1 MKPKS
6 GAKIYRFNNSNLLL
20 LKNYLSQTK
29 KTKHKMSFISS
40 KIHAYRSKVEGIV
53 RDLHILTQDIGHQE
67 LAKTVNDLRAR
78 IHEPFLFVI
87 VGEVKAGKSSFINA
101 LLQTGRE
108 ICKVAPQPMTDT
120 IQQVSYGDTE
130 ETIVVSPYLKKIF
143 QPVEILREIAIVD
156 TPGTNAIVAH
166 HQEITEGFVPA
177 ADLIVFVFEAKN
189 PYRQS
194 AWDFFNFIHADW
206 RRKVIFILQQK
217 DLLNASD
224 LAVNTEGVKK
234 EAQRRGLS
242 EPTIF
247 SVSAKDE
254 QEERFDISGF
264 STVRDFIRAHITGG
278 KAPALKLAN
287 NLDTCNNI
295 NERIY
300 NGLKVRKAQFAADV
314 DFRKDIRQT
323 LDNQEIKSNSHVK
336 MLIENLLA
344 GYDKTTSRAEQ
355 QLSEEL
361 SFVTLIKRSVM
372 GIFGASESIKERLD
386 ALKKDLET
394 NLNNELREKLQS
406 GVGDVADSIQ
416 QMAKLIDLKIKTS
429 KTILKDNH
437 EIFSDIADRRANVLR
452 DLQETFSKFMNRS
465 ENFTDESLFKNKGSI
480 TPNIA
485 AGSGIAIVG
494 IILAAVTKG
503 AVLDVTGGILT
514 TVGLLFAG
522 ATAVMKRG
530 QILEAFRKE
539 IDKGRGQLENEV
551 TERLQNYIRSIKHK
565 IDLNF
570 SEFDNLLA
578 TENKQIS
585 DLEGRHTD
593 IKNRVLLLQQE
604 LTN

>member
-1 MKPKS
+1 
-6 GAKIYRFNNSNLLL
+6 
-20 LKNYLSQTK
+20 
-29 KTKHKMSFISS
+29 MSFISS
-40 KIHAYRSKVEGIV
+40 KIYAYRSKVEGIV
-53 RDLHILTQDIGHQE
+53 SDLHILTKDIGHEE
-67 LAKTVNDLRAR
+67 LAKTVNDLRSR

-120 IQQVSYGDTE
+120 IQQVCYGETE
-130 ETIVVSPYLKKIF
+130 ETITINPYLKKIF

-194 AWDFFNFIHADW
+194 AWDFFNFIHRDW
-206 RRKVIFILQQK
+206 RRKVIFVLQQK
-217 DLLNASD
+217 DLLNAAD
-224 LAVNTEGVKK
+224 LAVNTEGVKT
-234 EAQRRGLS
+234 EAQKRGLS

-247 SVSAKDE
+247 AVSAKDE
-254 QEERFDISGF
+254 QEERYDISGF
-264 STVRDFIRAHITGG
+264 STVRDFIKAHITGG

-295 NERIY
+295 NERIF
-300 NGLKVRKAQFAADV
+300 NGLKVRKEQFAADI

-323 LDNQEIKSNSHVK
+323 LDNQEVKSNSHVK

-344 GYDKTTSRAEQ
+344 GYGKTTSKSERD
-355 QLSEEL
+355 LGEEL

-372 GIFGASESIKERLD
+372 GIFGSSESIKERLD
-386 ALKKDLET
+386 ALKRDLET

-429 KTILKDNH
+429 KTILKDNP
-437 EIFSDIADRRANVLR
+437 EIFSDIADRRANVLK

-514 TVGLLFAG
+514 TLGLVFAG

-530 QILEAFRKE
+530 QILEAYRKE
-539 IDKGRGQLENEV
+539 INKGRVQLENEV
-551 TERLQNYIRSIKHK
+551 TERLQTYIRSIKHK

-570 SEFDNLLA
+570 SEFDNLLD
-578 TENKQIS
+578 TEKQQIS
-585 DLEGRHTD
+585 DLEGRQTD
-593 IKNRVLLLQQE
+593 IKDRVLLLQQE
-604 LTN
+604 LMA

>member
-1 MKPKS
+1 
-6 GAKIYRFNNSNLLL
+6 
-20 LKNYLSQTK
+20 
-29 KTKHKMSFISS
+29 MSFISS
-40 KIHAYRSKVEGIV
+40 KIQAYRAKVDDIV
-53 RDLHILTQDIGHQE
+53 RDLHILTQDIGHEE

-78 IHEPFLFVI
+78 IYEPFLFVI

-120 IQQVSYGDTE
+120 IQQVSYGEIE
-130 ETIVVSPYLKKIF
+130 ETIVINPYLKKIF

-166 HQEITEGFVPA
+166 HQQITEGFVPA

-194 AWDFFNFIHADW
+194 AWEFFDFIHKDW

-217 DLLNASD
+217 DLMNEED
-224 LAVNTEGVKK
+224 LAVNTEGVKA
-234 EAQRRGLS
+234 EARKRGLAD
-242 EPTIF
+242 PVVF
-247 SVSAKDE
+247 AVSAKDE
-254 QEERFDISGF
+254 QEDRFDISGF
-264 STVRDFIRAHITGG
+264 STVRDFIKAHVTGG
-278 KAPALKLAN
+278 KAPAMKLAN

-295 NERIY
+295 NERIF
-300 NGLKVRKAQFAADV
+300 NGLSIRKEQFAADM

-323 LDNQEIKSNSHVK
+323 LDNQEVKSNSYVN

-344 GYDKTTSRAEQ
+344 GYNKTTTKTEQ
-355 QLSEEL
+355 ELSEEL

-372 GIFGASESIKERLD
+372 GIFGSSDSIKVRLEN
-386 ALKKDLET
+386 LKSDLET
-394 NLNNELREKLQS
+394 NLNAELREKLQS
-406 GVGDVADSIQ
+406 GVGDVADSIH

-480 TPNIA
+480 APNIA

-503 AVLDVTGGILT
+503 AVLDVPGGILT
-514 TVGLLFAG
+514 TIGLLFAG
-522 ATAVMKRG
+522 ATAVFKRG

-539 IDKGRGQLENEV
+539 IAKGRGQLEEEV
-551 TERLQNYIRSIKHK
+551 TERLQTYIRSIKHK

-570 SEFDNLLA
+570 SEFDNLLD
-578 TENKQIS
+578 TEKNQIA
-585 DLEGRHTD
+585 DLEGRHAD
-593 IKNRVLLLQQE
+593 IKNRVLILQQE

>member
-1 MKPKS
+1 
-6 GAKIYRFNNSNLLL
+6 
-20 LKNYLSQTK
+20 
-29 KTKHKMSFISS
+29 MSFISS
-40 KIHAYRSKVEGIV
+40 KIHAYRSKVDDIV
-53 RDLHILTQDIGHQE
+53 RDLHILTQDIGHDE

-78 IHEPFLFVI
+78 IYEPFLFVI
-87 VGEVKAGKSSFINA
+87 VGEVKSGKSSFINA

-130 ETIVVSPYLKKIF
+130 ETIVVNPYLKKIF

-194 AWDFFNFIHADW
+194 AWEFFDFIHSDW
-206 RRKVIFILQQK
+206 RRKVIFVLQQK
-217 DLLNASD
+217 DLINVED
-224 LAVNTEGVKK
+224 LAVNTEGVIA
-234 EAQRRGLS
+234 EARKRGLAD
-242 EPTIF
+242 PTVF

-264 STVRDFIRAHITGG
+264 STVRDFIRAHVTGG

-287 NLDTCNNI
+287 SLDTCNNI
-295 NERIY
+295 NERIF
-300 NGLKVRKAQFAADV
+300 NGLKTRKEQYAADV

-355 QLSEEL
+355 ELSEQL
-361 SFVTLIKRSVM
+361 SFVTLIKRSIM
-372 GIFGASESIKERLD
+372 GIFGASDSIKERLEH
-386 ALKKDLET
+386 LKSDLET
-394 NLNNELREKLQS
+394 NLNNELKEKLQS
-406 GVGDVADSIQ
+406 GVSDVADSIQ

-452 DLQETFSKFMNRS
+452 DLQDTFAKFMSRS
-465 ENFTDESLFKNKGSI
+465 ENFTDESLFKNKNSI
-480 TPNIA
+480 APNIA

-514 TVGLLFAG
+514 TLGLVFAG
-522 ATAVMKRG
+522 ATAVVKRG

-539 IDKGRGQLENEV
+539 IAKGSTQLENEV
-551 TERLQNYIRSIKHK
+551 TERLFNYIRSIKHK

-570 SEFDNLLA
+570 SGFDNLLD
-578 TENKQIS
+578 TENKQIT
-585 DLEGRHTD
+585 DLENRHTD
-593 IKNRVLLLQQE
+593 IKNRVLMLQQE
-604 LTN
+604 LAA

>member
-1 MKPKS
+1 
-6 GAKIYRFNNSNLLL
+6 
-20 LKNYLSQTK
+20 
-29 KTKHKMSFISS
+29 MSFISS
-40 KIHAYRSKVEGIV
+40 KIYAYRSKVEGIV
-53 RDLHILTQDIGHQE
+53 SDLHILTQDIGHDE

-101 LLQTGRE
+101 LLQTGHE

-120 IQQVSYGDTE
+120 IQQVCYGETE
-130 ETIVVSPYLKKIF
+130 ETITINPYLKKIF
-143 QPVEILREIAIVD
+143 HPVEILREIAIVD

-194 AWDFFNFIHADW
+194 AWDFFNFIHTDW

-217 DLLNASD
+217 DLLNAAD
-224 LAVNTEGVKK
+224 LAVNTEGVKA
-234 EAQRRGLS
+234 EAQKRGLA

-247 SVSAKDE
+247 AVSAKDE

-264 STVRDFIRAHITGG
+264 STVRDFIRAHVTGG

-295 NERIY
+295 NDRIF
-300 NGLKVRKAQFAADV
+300 NGLKVRKEQFAADV

-323 LDNQEIKSNSHVK
+323 LDNQEIKSNSHVN

-344 GYDKTTSRAEQ
+344 GYDKTTSKTEQ
-355 QLSEEL
+355 ELGEEL

-372 GIFGASESIKERLD
+372 GIFGASESIKQRLD
-386 ALKKDLET
+386 SLKSDLEI

-539 IDKGRGQLENEV
+539 IDKGRGQLETEV
-551 TERLQNYIRSIKHK
+551 TERLQAYIRSIKHK

>member
-1 MKPKS
+1 
-6 GAKIYRFNNSNLLL
+6 
-20 LKNYLSQTK
+20 
-29 KTKHKMSFISS
+29 MSFISS
-40 KIHAYRSKVEGIV
+40 KIYAYRSKVEGIV
-53 RDLHILTQDIGHQE
+53 SDLHILTKDIGHEE
-67 LAKTVNDLRAR
+67 LAKTVNDLRSR

-120 IQQVSYGDTE
+120 IQQVCYGETE
-130 ETIVVSPYLKKIF
+130 ETITINPYLKKIF

-166 HQEITEGFVPA
+166 HQEITEGFVPT

-194 AWDFFNFIHADW
+194 AWDFFNFIHRDW
-206 RRKVIFILQQK
+206 RRKVIFVLQQK
-217 DLLNASD
+217 DLLNAAD
-224 LAVNTEGVKK
+224 LAVNTEGVKT
-234 EAQRRGLS
+234 EAQKRGLS

-247 SVSAKDE
+247 AVSAKDE
-254 QEERFDISGF
+254 QEERYDISGF
-264 STVRDFIRAHITGG
+264 STVRDFIKAHITGG

-295 NERIY
+295 NERIF
-300 NGLKVRKAQFAADV
+300 NGLKVRKEQFAADI

-323 LDNQEIKSNSHVK
+323 LDNQEVKSNSHVK

-344 GYDKTTSRAEQ
+344 GYGKTTSKSERD
-355 QLSEEL
+355 LGEEL

-372 GIFGASESIKERLD
+372 GIFGSSESIKERLD
-386 ALKKDLET
+386 ALKRDLET

-437 EIFSDIADRRANVLR
+437 EIFSDIADRRANVLK

-514 TVGLLFAG
+514 TLGLVFAG

-530 QILEAFRKE
+530 QILEAYRKE
-539 IDKGRGQLENEV
+539 INKGRVQLENEV
-551 TERLQNYIRSIKHK
+551 TERLQTYIRSIKHK

-570 SEFDNLLA
+570 SEFDNLLD
-578 TENKQIS
+578 TEKQQIS
-585 DLEGRHTD
+585 DLEGRQTD
-593 IKNRVLLLQQE
+593 IKDRVLLLQQE
-604 LTN
+604 LTA

>member
-1 MKPKS
+1 
-6 GAKIYRFNNSNLLL
+6 
-20 LKNYLSQTK
+20 
-29 KTKHKMSFISS
+29 MSFISS
-40 KIHAYRSKVEGIV
+40 KIYAYRSKVEGIV
-53 RDLHILTQDIGHQE
+53 SDLHILTKDIGHEE
-67 LAKTVNDLRAR
+67 LAKTVNDLRSR

-120 IQQVSYGDTE
+120 IQQVCYGETE
-130 ETIVVSPYLKKIF
+130 ETITINPYLKKIF

-194 AWDFFNFIHADW
+194 AWDFFNFIHRDW
-206 RRKVIFILQQK
+206 RRKVIFVLQQK
-217 DLLNASD
+217 DLLNAAD
-224 LAVNTEGVKK
+224 LAVNTEGVKT
-234 EAQRRGLS
+234 EAQKRGLS

-247 SVSAKDE
+247 AVSAKDE
-254 QEERFDISGF
+254 QEERYDISGF
-264 STVRDFIRAHITGG
+264 STVRDFIKAHITGG

-295 NERIY
+295 NERIF
-300 NGLKVRKAQFAADV
+300 NGLKVRKEQFAADI

-323 LDNQEIKSNSHVK
+323 LDNQEVKSNSHVK

-344 GYDKTTSRAEQ
+344 GYGKTTSKSERD
-355 QLSEEL
+355 LGEEL

-372 GIFGASESIKERLD
+372 GIFGSSESIKERLD
-386 ALKKDLET
+386 ALKRDLET

-437 EIFSDIADRRANVLR
+437 EIFSDIADRRANVLK

-465 ENFTDESLFKNKGSI
+465 ENFTDESLFKNKRSI

-514 TVGLLFAG
+514 TLGLVFAG

-530 QILEAFRKE
+530 QILEAYRKE
-539 IDKGRGQLENEV
+539 IEKGRVQLENEV
-551 TERLQNYIRSIKHK
+551 TERLQTYIRSIKHK

-570 SEFDNLLA
+570 SEFDNLLD
-578 TENKQIS
+578 TEKQQIN
-585 DLEGRHTD
+585 DLEGRQTD
-593 IKNRVLLLQQE
+593 IKDRVLLLQQE
-604 LTN
+604 LTA

>member
-1 MKPKS
+1 
-6 GAKIYRFNNSNLLL
+6 
-20 LKNYLSQTK
+20 
-29 KTKHKMSFISS
+29 MSFISS
-40 KIHAYRSKVEGIV
+40 KIHAYRSKVDDIV
-53 RDLHILTQDIGHQE
+53 RDLHVLTQDIGHQE
-67 LAKTVNDLRAR
+67 LAKTVNDVRAR

-120 IQQVSYGDTE
+120 IQQVSYGETE
-130 ETIVVSPYLKKIF
+130 ETIVVNPFLKKIF

-156 TPGTNAIVAH
+156 TPGTNAIVAN

-194 AWDFFNFIHADW
+194 AWEFFDFIHTDW

-217 DLLNASD
+217 DLMNAAD
-224 LAVNTEGVKK
+224 LAVNTEGVIT
-234 EAQRRGLS
+234 EAHRRGLAD
-242 EPTIF
+242 PTVF
-247 SVSAKDE
+247 AVSAKDE

-295 NERIY
+295 NERIF
-300 NGLKVRKAQFAADV
+300 NGLTVRKEQFLADI

-344 GYDKTTSRAEQ
+344 GYDKTTSKSEQ
-355 QLSEEL
+355 DLGEEL
-361 SFVTLIKRSVM
+361 SFVTLIKRSIM
-372 GIFGASESIKERLD
+372 GIFGSADSIKERLD
-386 ALKKDLET
+386 GLKRDLET
-394 NLNNELREKLQS
+394 NLNTELREKLQA

-452 DLQETFSKFMNRS
+452 DLQDTFSKFMNRS

-514 TVGLLFAG
+514 TLGLVFAG

-530 QILEAFRKE
+530 QILEAYRKE
-539 IDKGRGQLENEV
+539 IAKGRTQLEAEV

-570 SEFDNLLA
+570 SEFDNLLD
-578 TENKQIS
+578 TEKQQIA
-585 DLEGRHTD
+585 DLEGRHSG
-593 IKNRVLLLQQE
+593 IKMRVSVLQQE
-604 LTN
+604 LNG

>member
-1 MKPKS
+1 M
-6 GAKIYRFNNSNLLL
+6 G
-20 LKNYLSQTK
+20 
-29 KTKHKMSFISS
+29 FISS
-40 KIHAYRSKVEGIV
+40 KIYAYRSKVEGIV
-53 RDLHILTQDIGHQE
+53 SDLHVLTQDIGHEE

-120 IQQVSYGDTE
+120 IQQVSYGETE
-130 ETIVVSPYLKKIF
+130 ETITINPYLKKIF

-194 AWDFFNFIHADW
+194 AWDFFNFIHTDW

-217 DLLNASD
+217 DLLNAAD
-224 LAVNTEGVKK
+224 LAVNTEGVKA
-234 EAQRRGLS
+234 EAQKRGLAD
-242 EPTIF
+242 PTIF
-247 SVSAKDE
+247 AVSAKDE

-264 STVRDFIRAHITGG
+264 STVRDFIRAHVTGG

-295 NERIY
+295 NDRIF
-300 NGLKVRKAQFAADV
+300 NGLKVRKEQFAADI

-323 LDNQEIKSNSHVK
+323 LDNQEIKSNSHVN

-344 GYDKTTSRAEQ
+344 GYDKTTSKTEQ
-355 QLSEEL
+355 ELSEEL

-372 GIFGASESIKERLD
+372 GIFGASESIKQRLE
-386 ALKKDLET
+386 ALKHDLET
-394 NLNNELREKLQS
+394 NLNNELKEKLQS

-522 ATAVMKRG
+522 ATAVVKRG

-539 IDKGRGQLENEV
+539 IDKGRMQLENEV
-551 TERLQNYIRSIKHK
+551 TERLQAYIRSIKHK

-585 DLEGRHTD
+585 DLEERHTD
-593 IKNRVLLLQQE
+593 IKNRVTLLQQE

>member
-1 MKPKS
+1 
-6 GAKIYRFNNSNLLL
+6 
-20 LKNYLSQTK
+20 
-29 KTKHKMSFISS
+29 MSFISS
-40 KIHAYRSKVEGIV
+40 KIYAYRSKVEGIV
-53 RDLHILTQDIGHQE
+53 SDLHILTKDIGHEE
-67 LAKTVNDLRAR
+67 LAKTVNDLRSR

-120 IQQVSYGDTE
+120 IQQVCYGETE
-130 ETIVVSPYLKKIF
+130 ETITINPYLKKIF

-194 AWDFFNFIHADW
+194 AWDFFNFIHRDW
-206 RRKVIFILQQK
+206 RRKVIFVLQQK
-217 DLLNASD
+217 DLLNAAD
-224 LAVNTEGVKK
+224 LAVNTEGVKT
-234 EAQRRGLS
+234 EAQKRGLS

-247 SVSAKDE
+247 AVSAKDE
-254 QEERFDISGF
+254 QEERYDISGF
-264 STVRDFIRAHITGG
+264 STVRDFIKAHITGG

-295 NERIY
+295 NERIF
-300 NGLKVRKAQFAADV
+300 NGLKVRKEQFAADI

-323 LDNQEIKSNSHVK
+323 LDNQEVKSNSHVK

-344 GYDKTTSRAEQ
+344 GYGKTTSKSERD
-355 QLSEEL
+355 LGEEL

-372 GIFGASESIKERLD
+372 GIFGSSESIKERLD
-386 ALKKDLET
+386 ALKRDLET

-514 TVGLLFAG
+514 TLGLVFAS

-530 QILEAFRKE
+530 QILEAYRKE
-539 IDKGRGQLENEV
+539 IEKGRVQLENEV
-551 TERLQNYIRSIKHK
+551 TERLQTYIRSIKHK

-570 SEFDNLLA
+570 SEFDNLLD
-578 TENKQIS
+578 TEKQQIN
-585 DLEGRHTD
+585 DLEGRQTD
-593 IKNRVLLLQQE
+593 IKDRVLLLQQE
-604 LTN
+604 LTA

>member
-1 MKPKS
+1 M
-6 GAKIYRFNNSNLLL
+6 G
-20 LKNYLSQTK
+20 
-29 KTKHKMSFISS
+29 FISS
-40 KIHAYRSKVEGIV
+40 KIYAYRSKVEGIV
-53 RDLHILTQDIGHQE
+53 SDLHVLTQDIGHEE

-120 IQQVSYGDTE
+120 IQQVSYGETE
-130 ETIVVSPYLKKIF
+130 ETITINPYLKKIF

-194 AWDFFNFIHADW
+194 AWDFFNFIHTDW

-217 DLLNASD
+217 DLLNAAD
-224 LAVNTEGVKK
+224 LAVNTEGVKA
-234 EAQRRGLS
+234 EAQKRGLID
-242 EPTIF
+242 PTIF
-247 SVSAKDE
+247 AVSAKDE
-254 QEERFDISGF
+254 QEERYDISGF
-264 STVRDFIRAHITGG
+264 STVRDFIRAHVTGG

-295 NERIY
+295 NDRIF
-300 NGLKVRKAQFAADV
+300 NGLKVRKEQFAADV

-323 LDNQEIKSNSHVK
+323 LDNQEIKSNSHVN

-344 GYDKTTSRAEQ
+344 GYDKTTSRTEQ
-355 QLSEEL
+355 ELGEEL

-372 GIFGASESIKERLD
+372 GIFGASESIKQRLD
-386 ALKKDLET
+386 ALKTDLET

-539 IDKGRGQLENEV
+539 IDKGRVQLENEV
-551 TERLQNYIRSIKHK
+551 TERLQAYIRSIKHK

-585 DLEGRHTD
+585 DLETRHTD
-593 IKNRVLLLQQE
+593 IKNRVVLLQQE

>member
-1 MKPKS
+1 
-6 GAKIYRFNNSNLLL
+6 
-20 LKNYLSQTK
+20 
-29 KTKHKMSFISS
+29 MSFISS
-40 KIHAYRSKVEGIV
+40 KIYAYRSKVEGIV
-53 RDLHILTQDIGHQE
+53 SDLHILTQDIGHDE
-67 LAKTVNDLRAR
+67 LAMTVNDLRAR

-130 ETIVVSPYLKKIF
+130 ETITISPYLKKIF

-194 AWDFFNFIHADW
+194 AWDFFNFIHTDW

-217 DLLNASD
+217 DLLNAAD
-224 LAVNTEGVKK
+224 LAVNTEGVKA
-234 EAQRRGLS
+234 EAQKRGLAD
-242 EPTIF
+242 PTIF

-254 QEERFDISGF
+254 QEERYDISGF
-264 STVRDFIRAHITGG
+264 SAVRDFIRAHVTGG

-295 NERIY
+295 NDRIF
-300 NGLKVRKAQFAADV
+300 NGLKVRKEQFAADV

-323 LDNQEIKSNSHVK
+323 LDNQEIKSNSHVN

-344 GYDKTTSRAEQ
+344 GYDKTTSRTEQ
-355 QLSEEL
+355 ELSEEL

-372 GIFGASESIKERLD
+372 GIFGASESIKQRLD
-386 ALKKDLET
+386 ALKNDLET

-465 ENFTDESLFKNKGSI
+465 ENFTDESLFKNKSSI

-539 IDKGRGQLENEV
+539 IDKGRAQLETEV

-593 IKNRVLLLQQE
+593 IKNRILLLQQE